1 MWKLVVYMTRQ
12 FVAALPPFLTSPC
25 PVPRTRFVSSRLVL
39 FCATLSC
46 FVLSL
51 FSCHVASCHHSAAPP
66 VSAAPA
72 APGSLSE
79 IILKFTTVADGNQ
92 ASSFAVRREEG
103 ATVGRGAGNDISIPN
118 DSCMGESDHASIVW
132 RGGAFHVEDR
142 GHPHGASV
150 RIGTGRGLR
159 DWPLDQGSMF
169 SAGNSVFHTT

>member
-1 MWKLVVYMTRQ
+1 MEIRRVRQ
-12 FVAALPPFLTSPC
+12 AWLALPPTLAFSHPSPRFS
-25 PVPRTRFVSSRLVL
+25 PSIPSWVSPRPP
-39 FCATLSC
+39 CYD
-46 FVLSL
+46 
-51 FSCHVASCHHSAAPP
+51 SAGPP
-66 VSAAPA
+66 ASAAPA

-103 ATVGRGAGNDISIPN
+103 ATVGRGACNDISIPN

-132 RGGAFHVEDR
+132 RGGAFHVEDH
-142 GHPHGASV
+142 GHPYGASV